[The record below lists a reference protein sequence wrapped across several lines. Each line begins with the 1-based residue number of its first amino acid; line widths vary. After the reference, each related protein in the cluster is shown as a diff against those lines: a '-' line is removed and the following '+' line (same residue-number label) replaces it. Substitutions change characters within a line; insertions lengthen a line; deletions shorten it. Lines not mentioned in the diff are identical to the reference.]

1 MQEEQEEEDD
11 EYGEEQKRDMMQAVK
26 DLREI
31 YGQEVDSDENVV
43 KKGPFA

>member
-1 MQEEQEEEDD
+1 
-11 EYGEEQKRDMMQAVK
+11 MMQAVK

-43 KKGPFA
+43 NPRGPFAENDSDSEGEKVLEK